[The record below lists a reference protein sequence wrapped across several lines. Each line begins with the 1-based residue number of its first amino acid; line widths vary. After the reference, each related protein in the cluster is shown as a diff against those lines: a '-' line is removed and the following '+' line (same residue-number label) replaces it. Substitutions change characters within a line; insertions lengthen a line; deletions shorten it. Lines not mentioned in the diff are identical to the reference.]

1 MITNPYTAS
10 YYRFALPLETDGVI
24 ITVNQEITYSQQT
37 GEGGQSVLF
46 VSTMLACPNY
56 SDGGNAWDGKHY
68 IHTAG
73 TAEETSIDFVTV
85 DIARKKS
92 MPHAMVLVQT
102 AK

>member
-1 MITNPYTAS
+1 M
-10 YYRFALPLETDGVI
+10 
-24 ITVNQEITYSQQT
+24 
-37 GEGGQSVLF
+37 F

-85 DIARKKS
+85 DIARKKIYATRYGAGS
-92 MPHAMVLVQT
+92 DREMNF
-102 AK
+102 